1 MTVGDGWPNTT
12 YREEPEDK
20 RADCNKKNTS
30 CSQRKKK
37 GLIHKAKTR
46 DKYNMDNY
54 NHVHFT
60 TPFRVIDN

>member
-37 GLIHKAKTR
+37 GTDPQGENTR
-46 DKYNMDNY
+46 Q
-54 NHVHFT
+54 
-60 TPFRVIDN
+60 I